1 MRYLLTA
8 SILAF
13 ALCAPI
19 AGQAQNGAGAALFN
33 KVVESKC
40 NRPDSKLIKPGT
52 ADTYNAQARG
62 FNDCL
67 RVYVDNENNKIARIT
82 ADAREE
88 FGRIAAAANAQI
100 RDIERAINSAII
112 EVKIVNN
119 EAQPAD
125 LPPPGDALAGFPAPA
140 CAKPDTALLV
150 PARGKHVP
158 SLASTDRYE
167 AQRLS
172 YQDCVRRY
180 IAQAKGE
187 IVQINANAHV
197 AFKAVADDANPRIV
211 AINDA
216 VSQALADA
224 RAAAG
229 ERDTAV
235 NAVRSPLRADGL
247 APGDR
252 AEPLNAVHAP
262 GIPPGTESVTV
273 TGDRLKRSADMPTGE
288 GDPDAI
294 SCRAPQQLAD
304 SRLMGPEICKYNREW
319 TKLNKDGMN
328 ISPDGGRL
336 VRGEKQ
342 LTYNPTTCVSR
353 TVYTPQGPQVIS
365 YCGTPG
371 GQ

>member
-1 MRYLLTA
+1 MRYLLAA
-8 SILAF
+8 SLLVF

-19 AGQAQNGAGAALFN
+19 AGRAQNGAGAALFN
-33 KVVESKC
+33 KMVESKC

-52 ADTYNAQARG
+52 ADSYNAQTKG

-67 RVYVDNENNKIARIT
+67 RIYVESENNKIARIT
-82 ADAREE
+82 ADATEE
-88 FGRIAAAANAQI
+88 FGRIAAAANSQI
-100 RDIERAINSAII
+100 RDIERAINRAII
-112 EVKIVNN
+112 EVKIVNS

-125 LPPPGDALAGFPAPA
+125 RPPPGDTLAGFPAPA
-140 CAKPDTALLV
+140 CTKPDEALLL
-150 PARGKHVP
+150 PARGKHAP

-167 AQRLS
+167 SQRQS
-172 YQDCVRRY
+172 YEACVRRY

-197 AFKAVADDANPRIV
+197 AFKGVADDANPRII

-229 ERDTAV
+229 ERDVAV

-252 AEPLNAVHAP
+252 FKPSTAVQP
-262 GIPPGTESVTV
+262 PEIPPGTESVTV
-273 TGDRLKRSADMPTGE
+273 TGDRLARSADMPTGE

-294 SCRAPQQLAD
+294 SCRAPQQLTD
-304 SRLMGPEICKYNREW
+304 SRLMGPEICKHNREW
-319 TKLNKDGMN
+319 AKLNKDGMN
-328 ISPDGGRL
+328 ISPDGGQL

-342 LTYNPTTCVSR
+342 LTYNPTNCISR